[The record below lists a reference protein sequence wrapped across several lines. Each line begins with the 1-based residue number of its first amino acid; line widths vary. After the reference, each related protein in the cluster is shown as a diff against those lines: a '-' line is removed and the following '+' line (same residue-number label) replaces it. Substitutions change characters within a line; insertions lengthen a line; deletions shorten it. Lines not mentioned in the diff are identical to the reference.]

1 MAVPQAVRS
10 PPKTP
15 LNPLVPS
22 YPLQRADRPGNNR
35 YWHFLFYF
43 VAGLIVC
50 EFVLSP
56 WRTVYDPYS
65 SLLGYIG
72 LGVEAVLPV
81 PQILANARARSCK
94 GFRVSVLF
102 SWIGG
107 DAMKL
112 FYFFTS
118 EGTIPL
124 AFKLCAMFQGC
135 CDSYLGV
142 QYLMYGEGPV
152 EAVKDHPIEM
162 YSGDPSGARLAK
174 VSSREFGVQPMGRNT
189 PTIET

>member
-1 MAVPQAVRS
+1 MV
-10 PPKTP
+10 
-15 LNPLVPS
+15 
-22 YPLQRADRPGNNR
+22 
-35 YWHFLFYF
+35 F
-43 VAGLIVC
+43 
-50 EFVLSP
+50 EFILSP
-56 WRTVYDPYS
+56 WHAVYGPYS

-81 PQILANARARSCK
+81 PQVLANARARSCK
-94 GFRVSVLF
+94 GFRVSVLA

-112 FYFFTS
+112 FYFYTS
-118 EGTIPL
+118 AGTIPL

-162 YSGDPSGARLAK
+162 YSGDPGGEMLAK
-174 VSSREFGVQPMGRNT
+174 VSSREFGVQPTGRYT
-189 PTIET
+189 PTAAT